1 MTPAEL
7 GNVLALIGIL
17 SIGYFA
23 GKVIIFLM
31 EKF

>member
-7 GNVLALIGIL
+7 GNVFALIGIL
-17 SIGYFA
+17 SVGYFA
-23 GKVIIFLM
+23 GKLVIFIM